1 MKRIDTKTISVL
13 LALLLCIA
21 ATVMTAQ
28 AQSKQ
33 KKAGANQSG
42 VKDQSKAASKGSADL
57 DDDFAPKAKP
67 NQKPLSQSG
76 VGNKSK
82 AASEDISDPLT
93 ESTPKAGPAPATF
106 GPANSGSTNS
116 IPTSTPAAST
126 LPTTSAAPPVINVP
140 KKVGVMRICLVTP
153 RAQMSGGDTAQAA
166 EAVRNTFNSFLTGPT
181 IETAAL
187 TARLPSQALEE
198 ARQSG
203 CGYVLYTSVTQ
214 KKGGSGGGGGLLGRA
229 LGNVASSSVYIPGGS
244 SVGGAVAR
252 SAAISGVYTVAQMAS
267 SIKARDELNLEYKLE
282 ATDGVGPSV
291 AKTEKAKA
299 KEDGE
304 DVLTPLVERA
314 AGIIA
319 AAVTK
324 R

>member
-1 MKRIDTKTISVL
+1 MKRIDLKTISVL

-28 AQSKQ
+28 AQNKQ
-33 KKAGANQSG
+33 KKAGANPSG
-42 VKDQSKAASKGSADL
+42 VRDQSKAASKGSGDL
-57 DDDFAPKAKP
+57 DDHLSPKAKS
-67 NQKPLSQSG
+67 NEKPSGQSG

-93 ESTPKAGPAPATF
+93 ESTPKADPAPANSA
-106 GPANSGSTNS
+106 PANSV
-116 IPTSTPAAST
+116 PASTPAASVA
-126 LPTTSAAPPVINVP
+126 PPPTSAAPAAVNEP
-140 KKVGVMRICLVTP
+140 KKAGVMRICLVTP

-166 EAVRNTFNSFLTGPT
+166 EAVRTTFNNFLTGPT

-187 TARLPSQALEE
+187 TARLPSQAIEE

-214 KKGGSGGGGGLLGRA
+214 KKGGSGGGGLLGRA

-267 SIKARDELNLEYKLE
+267 SIKARDELILEYKLE

>member
-1 MKRIDTKTISVL
+1 MRRIDTKPISVL

-21 ATVMTAQ
+21 ATVMTTHAQ
-28 AQSKQ
+28 NKQ
-33 KKAGANQSG
+33 KAGANQSG
-42 VKDQSKAASKGSADL
+42 GRDQSKAASKGSGDL
-57 DDDFAPKAKP
+57 DDDFSPKSKSKEKP
-67 NQKPLSQSG
+67 SSQSG

-82 AASEDISDPLT
+82 AASEEISDPLT
-93 ESTPKAGPAPATF
+93 ESTPKADSAPTNSGPTNSAPTNSAPA
-106 GPANSGSTNS
+106 
-116 IPTSTPAAST
+116 STPAAST
-126 LPTTSAAPPVINVP
+126 LPTTSAAPPVVNVP
-140 KKVGVMRICLVTP
+140 KKAGVMRICLVTP

-166 EAVRNTFNSFLTGPT
+166 EAVRHTFNSFLTGPT
-181 IETAAL
+181 METVAL
-187 TARLPSQALEE
+187 TARLPAQALEE

-214 KKGGSGGGGGLLGRA
+214 KKGGSGGGGLLGRA

-267 SIKARDELNLEYKLE
+267 SIKARDELTLEYKLE
-282 ATDGVGPSV
+282 ATDGAGPSV

-319 AAVTK
+319 TAVTK